1 MIFAPLC
8 LQYRFCRITFMFY
21 NMIFVAELLQYNTT
35 VFADGAKGSG
45 RGGEVW
51 PNHYFL
57 KKEMFLAEYC
67 LGQNPNLFWKSLWL
81 APLIVTKCTFFGA
94 KLQNFSRLIFA
105 QFIIGA
111 IMVQVFIFYILYFLV
126 LASPR
131 SGINFTE
138 RCSQGWLSQW
148 ACTLHAYNSK

>member
-1 MIFAPLC
+1 MKYPKWLIYASGVHK
-8 LQYRFCRITFMFY
+8 T
-21 NMIFVAELLQYNTT
+21 ELSNLTKNLI
-35 VFADGAKGSG
+35 VLPPKH
-45 RGGEVW
+45 GGGVEVW
-51 PNHYFL
+51 PNHNFL
-57 KKEMFLAEYC
+57 KKEMFLAESYP
-67 LGQNPNLFWKSLWL
+67 GQNPNLFWKSLWL